1 MTTEE
6 RRLRDIDWRLEEDV
20 CHCGKVPELI
30 TDPGVTVIR
39 CPRECTQV
47 VLPDF
52 QPEAAFTKWVEKLNQ
67 PIKTK

>member
-6 RRLRDIDWRLEEDV
+6 RRLRDIEWRLEEDT
-20 CHCGKVPELI
+20 CHCGATPELI

-39 CPRECTQV
+39 CPRGCMQV

-52 QPEAAFTKWVEKLNQ
+52 RPEVAFKLWIEKLQQ
-67 PIKTK
+67 PIKK